1 MQGVPSVE
9 SECFQSPVQR
19 FRARCE
25 PDHRHRQS
33 ECFCAQARAEAGIR
47 LYRLHRLLSLR
58 CHPDR
63 PWRGWLRRA
72 GSIFPLLLDLACW
85 SGAAFLVL
93 YGVRSFHAALNPGVL
108 AAADDG
114 SPLNALLK
122 VVLTT
127 LALTL
132 LNPHVYLD
140 TVLLLGSLAAQYPGQ
155 ARMLFAVGAMAAS
168 FVWFF
173 GLGYGARI
181 IEPLFRRPAAWRILD
196 VLVGCTMWFI
206 AGNLVWSRFTA
217 G

>member
-1 MQGVPSVE
+1 MNQSAFNPLFSGFGLGASLIIAIGSQNAFVLRQGLKREFVFTVCTV
-9 SECFQSPVQR
+9 CFLCD
-19 FRARCE
+19 AILI
-25 PDHRHRQS
+25 
-33 ECFCAQARAEAGIR
+33 ALGAGGFGA
-47 LYRLHRLLSLR
+47 LVAS
-58 CHPDR
+58 
-63 PWRGWLRRA
+63 
-72 GSIFPLLLDLACW
+72 SPLLLDLACW